1 MTDNRKNSRYISRRV
16 VLQGAQLAVTAGVAA
31 QVGSCAGVLGPKLSK
46 EDAKYQD
53 MPSGQQRC
61 AGCVHF
67 ESPNACSVVE
77 GTISPNG
84 WCQRYSAKS

>member
-1 MTDNRKNSRYISRRV
+1 MTDNRTERRYISRRV
-16 VLQGAQLAVTAGVAA
+16 VLQGAQFAVTAGIAA
-31 QVGSCAGVLGPKLSK
+31 QASSCAGIIGPKLSK

-67 ESPNACSVVE
+67 EAPNACSVVE

-84 WCQRYSAKS
+84 WCKRYSAKG

>member
-1 MTDNRKNSRYISRRV
+1 MTDDRKDSWRISRRV
-16 VLQGAQLAVTAGVAA
+16 VLRGAQLAVTAGVAA
-31 QVGSCAGVLGPKLSK
+31 QAASCAGILGPKLSK
-46 EDAKYQD
+46 ADAHYQD

-77 GTISPNG
+77 GTVSPNG
-84 WCQRYSAKS
+84 WCQRYSAKG